1 MMMRRWRLA
10 CLAPSSFPSCSSIS
24 GSRYHTIHPHHLHT
38 QLIVVVSALKFCRPL
53 STWLEASAWTQRG
66 TFPPSFSPCFLT
78 LPTSNPLQ
86 EQRRQ
91 PLLQQRQHHRHGF
104 DRGPKRP
111 ARPKE
116 QQGAGAAPELICL
129 DLHDRKRP
137 RARPPARYAWKT
149 YACVLRLKAYGRYR
163 DNLRDG
169 VVALRP

>member
-1 MMMRRWRLA
+1 MPPPHFLLVAPYQALA
-10 CLAPSSFPSCSSIS
+10 TTPFSHITYTHSSSWWCP
-24 GSRYHTIHPHHLHT
+24 P
-38 QLIVVVSALKFCRPL
+38 QWSALKFCRPL